1 MDNKTNIKTPKHIA
15 SADAHQFNTWDD
27 NSNTTTIID
36 AYKWSNSFIDT
47 SNKIDTPNK
56 QPSFNL
62 NEPFDKVLYQMKTLR
77 EAKNKDYGNAFGEL
91 FNEYGLNYS
100 IMHLHEKLNR
110 IKSVHKNNKANN
122 ESIKDSLIDLANY
135 AIMTYIEMDNTMT
148 DM

>member
-1 MDNKTNIKTPKHIA
+1 MDNKTNFKTPKHLK
-15 SADAHQFNTWDD
+15 SNDVSQYHNWDD
-27 NSNTTTIID
+27 NRNTTTTFD
-36 AYKWSNSFIDT
+36 GYMCSNSFINTLD
-47 SNKIDTPNK
+47 K

-62 NEPFDKVLYQMKTLR
+62 NDPFDKVLYQMKTLR

-135 AIMTYIEMDNTMT
+135 AIMTYIEMDNNIL
-148 DM
+148 DK

>member
-1 MDNKTNIKTPKHIA
+1 MDNKTNFKTPKQNVSQYH
-15 SADAHQFNTWDD
+15 NWDD
-27 NSNTTTIID
+27 NNSNTTTIID
-36 AYKWSNSFIDT
+36 AYKWANPIVDT
-47 SNKIDTPNK
+47 TDK

-135 AIMTYIEMDNTMT
+135 AIMTAIYIKKHENNT
-148 DM
+148 